1 LQPADLGDN
10 DLTPIK
16 WINHK
21 FIVID
26 AWQNLGLAQRI
37 LDSFRGRWIV
47 VFRRHEEGTKW
58 YLLTRSEFQA
68 KVKGSSSYI
77 RVEDALGL
85 REHLASEVFFG
96 RAPTRSVRIVK
107 SLALQSPNRMVLVH
121 PKSSIVRA
129 IGYLQPSE
137 WTKVIARNSLNQRER
152 PSVKKR
158 AAKEIL
164 GKRAIPRN
172 AVGRDSRSPQ
182 ARAAGIGSA
191 APTSQP
197 ILAEANQPFI
207 LVPVY
212 FGTDREP
219 EGTGDATAFGKNR
232 DPEEK
237 VTLGRCH
244 VSIPSIHRM
253 GELES
258 PKWYRLEFKRD
269 PSKHLLLW
277 DTMII
282 EADSFYR
289 DLRAQVKSSADKAA
303 FVFIHGFNVSF
314 EDAVRRTGQMAYDMN
329 FGGAAILFSWPSRAS
344 VRRYFADEA
353 TITSSIKHFQDF
365 LDGVIRRSGAE
376 ALHVIAHSMGNR
388 ALLSALQ
395 RLAGIKQKPKIRNV
409 ILAAPDEDRQTFM
422 QLAKEIQ
429 RVPKRVTLYASSKD
443 RALQASKAIH
453 DAPRAGESGKNL
465 VILPFLDTVDASTVD
480 TDFLGHSYA
489 MGDRFVISDV
499 FELLRR
505 GTAPDDRAGLRR
517 IVGGAYAGPY
527 WAFKR

>member
-1 LQPADLGDN
+1 M
-10 DLTPIK
+10 TPIK
-16 WINHK
+16 WISDR

-26 AWQNLGLAQRI
+26 AWENLGFAQRI
-37 LDSFRGRWIV
+37 LDSLRGRWVV

-68 KVKGSSSYI
+68 KVEGSSSEI
-77 RVEDALGL
+77 RVEDALRL

-96 RAPTRSVRIVK
+96 RAPTRSARIVK
-107 SLALQSPNRMVLVH
+107 SLALNSPNRMVLVH
-121 PKSSIVRA
+121 PKTGVVMA
-129 IGYLQPSE
+129 IGSLQSSE
-137 WTKVIARNSLNQRER
+137 GAKVTPRNPLKQRGR
-152 PSVKKR
+152 PSVKKA
-158 AAKEIL
+158 AAK
-164 GKRAIPRN
+164 GAPGRTATPRN
-172 AVGRDSRSPQ
+172 AVGRDSRPPQ
-182 ARAAGIGSA
+182 ARAAGIASA

-197 ILAEANQPFI
+197 TVAEANQPFI

-219 EGTGDATAFGKNR
+219 EGTGSAATFGKNR

-237 VTLGRCH
+237 VRLGRCH
-244 VSIPSIHRM
+244 VSVPSIHRM

-277 DTMII
+277 DTMIL

-314 EDAVRRTGQMAYDMN
+314 EDAVRRIGQMAYDLN

-344 VRRYFADEA
+344 VKKYFADEA
-353 TITSSIKHFQDF
+353 TITSSVKHFQDF

-376 ALHVIAHSMGNR
+376 VLHVIAHSMGNR

-395 RLAGIKQKPKIRNV
+395 RLAGIKQKPKIHNV
-409 ILAAPDEDRQTFM
+409 ILAAPDEDRQTFT

-429 RVPKRVTLYASSKD
+429 KVPKRVTLYASSKD

-517 IVGGAYAGPY
+517 IVAGALAGPY